1 MNQNHT
7 IEDYCKKLRLP
18 YVSEHYRGEI
28 ENALKAKLSYEDFL
42 YGLLKDQVM
51 EKLDNAVNRAIK
63 LAGFPVIKR
72 LEEFDFAFQPQV
84 DEKKIRELASLHFIQ
99 KAQNIVLL
107 GPPGVGKTHLAIALG
122 LRACLERKKVL
133 FLTVQNMVHQLKVAE
148 ASGRL
153 IKTIDNWVKIDVL
166 IIDELGYMELDKRA
180 ATLFFQLISKRYE
193 KGSIIITSNKQPTE
207 WGQIMDDDVIA
218 TAILDRV
225 FHHCHPF
232 IIQGDSYRMKHLK
245 T

>member
-1 MNQNHT
+1 MKTNQN

-18 YVSEHYRGEI
+18 YVSEHYRSEI
-28 ENALKAKLSYEDFL
+28 DNAIKTKASYEDFL
-42 YGLLKDQVM
+42 YSLLKAQVM

-63 LAGFPVIKR
+63 SAGFPVIKR
-72 LEEFDFAFQPQV
+72 LEEFDFSFQPQV
-84 DEKKIRELASLHFIQ
+84 DEKKIRELANLHFLDL
-99 KAQNIVLL
+99 AQNIVLL

-122 LRACLERKKVL
+122 LRACLTRKKVL
-133 FLTVQNMVHQLKVAE
+133 FLTVQNMLHQLKVAE

-153 IKTIDNWVKIDVL
+153 IKTIDSWVKLDLL
-166 IIDELGYMELDKRA
+166 IIDELGYMALDKRA

-193 KGSIIITSNKQPTE
+193 KGSLIITSNKQPNE
-207 WGQIMDDDVIA
+207 WGQIMDDEVIA
-218 TAILDRV
+218 TAILDRI

-232 IIQGDSYRMKHLK
+232 IIQGDSYRVRHLK